1 MKFIPTLALTA
12 IGSIVIWI
20 SGHVIWI
27 AENVSHTIVEVY
39 SDWIPQFLFSSCMAI
54 LFYRKTDTSR
64 KLVKSMIISI
74 MPFILM
80 VCFAVAYYLY
90 CLAFYLFFVF
100 GDDPFPVRD

>member
-27 AENVSHTIVEVY
+27 AENVSHTIVEFY

-54 LFYRKTDTSR
+54 LYYRKTDTNR

-80 VCFAVAYYLY
+80 VCFYVAFFLFIFLY
-90 CLAFYLFFVF
+90 E
-100 GDDPFPVRD
+100 DSFPVPD

>member
-1 MKFIPTLALTA
+1 MKFIPTLGLTA
-12 IGSIVIWI
+12 IGSV
-20 SGHVIWI
+20 VLFI
-27 AENVSHTIVEVY
+27 AVSLLQGALHTIFEF
-39 SDWIPQFLFSSCMAI
+39 SEILHFLFSFCMAI

-64 KLVKSMIISI
+64 KLVKSIIISI

>member
-12 IGSIVIWI
+12 IGSVVVWFAVTLIQ
-20 SGHVIWI
+20 SGL
-27 AENVSHTIVEVY
+27 HTFFEFEL
-39 SDWIPQFLFSSCMAI
+39 IPSYLFSFCMAI

-80 VCFAVAYYLY
+80 VCFYVAFFLFIFLY
-90 CLAFYLFFVF
+90 E
-100 GDDPFPVRD
+100 DSFPVPD

>member
-27 AENVSHTIVEVY
+27 AENVSHTIVEFY

-54 LFYRKTDTSR
+54 LFYRKTDTNM
-64 KLVKSMIISI
+64 KLLKSIVISLI
-74 MPFILM
+74 PFIIEA
-80 VCFAVAYYLY
+80 CFYV
-90 CLAFYLFFVF
+90 FFFLFLVICE
-100 GDDPFPVRD
+100 DPFPVPD

>member
-1 MKFIPTLALTA
+1 MVLILISSVVVWFAVTLIQSGLHTFFEFELIP
-12 IGSIVIWI
+12 S
-20 SGHVIWI
+20 
-27 AENVSHTIVEVY
+27 Y
-39 SDWIPQFLFSSCMAI
+39 LFSFCMAI
-54 LFYRKTDTSR
+54 LFYRKTDTTR